1 MPSLRG
7 AIDSARRRGVL
18 PAFSRGSMRDL
29 ARKLALP
36 APVSVRNL
44 IRTLEARKPPTTP
57 KPPPT
62 PQPPPPATAQIGVEL
77 APGPGAFENLR
88 VFGSGFAREES
99 VDIVI
104 ASRSRFGDGR
114 ESSAGTTAEVRTDKL
129 GQFSLTV
136 STACPDG
143 AITTIEVRAQGRSS
157 SRLSNVASASC

>member
-1 MPSLRG
+1 MTALPSRPSGNPSRRMRVEGMPSLRG

-29 ARKLALP
+29 A
-36 APVSVRNL
+36 RNL

-114 ESSAGTTAEVRTDKL
+114 ESSAGTTAEV
-129 GQFSLTV
+129 
-136 STACPDG
+136 
-143 AITTIEVRAQGRSS
+143 
-157 SRLSNVASASC
+157 